1 MLSNLYQNTVLKK
14 PKSIFFLLIFILLS
28 FGYYTKDFK
37 LDASSETLLIEGDPD
52 LAYLKK
58 VSERYGSKDFL
69 ILTYTPNEG
78 MITDTSIYN
87 LLSLKYKIQSLDWV
101 HSVITLLDIPLL
113 NNSEAPLQK
122 RLENFKTL
130 KDEDVDKD
138 RGFNEILNSPVFR
151 NFVISENGKTSGI
164 IVNIKAKNKLE
175 NIENKTKE
183 QIEKYK
189 DEIKKQNHRNIIEIR
204 QVIQSY
210 EDIGKIYLGG
220 IPMIADDMM
229 TFIKSDIV
237 VFGLGV
243 LLFIIGTLWFVF
255 RKLIWIIVPISSCL
269 FSVIIM
275 MGLLGILEW
284 KVTVISSNFIALM
297 LILTM
302 AMNIHMSTRFLQL
315 KKDFPLKDNLEIISL
330 TTSKMLWPILYT
342 VLTTIFAFLSLIFS
356 EIKPIIDFGWM
367 MTFGLITSFI
377 ITFTLLP
384 TLLNFAPTNNI
395 SIENEKDSII
405 TNFLARVSL
414 NNKKIIFTT
423 TGLIVILS
431 VIGIS
436 RLEVENSFIN
446 YFNKKTEIYKGMKL
460 IDEELGGTTPLEII
474 LKFPKEEKKE
484 ILNEDDEFE
493 DWDDGAESN
502 DDKYWFTKDKIDK
515 ISSIHKYLDDLP
527 QVGKVL
533 SFSSIIEVATQLNN
547 DKPLDTLEMG
557 VLYSKIPEN
566 IKTEIIDP
574 YISIEHNEARISL
587 RIVDSQKNLR
597 RNDLIKKINFD
608 LRDKFGL
615 KESEFKLTG
624 VLILF
629 NNLLQSLFKSQILTL
644 GLVMIGIFSMFI
656 ILFKNTKLSLIGVI
670 PNFIAAFFILGII
683 GLLGIP
689 LDMMTIT
696 IAAITIGIAVDN
708 SIHYIYRFKEEFH
721 KINDYNK
728 TLKICHSTV
737 GVAILNTSITI
748 VFGFS
753 ILVLSNFIP
762 TIYFGM
768 FTGLAML
775 LAMISVLTLLPA
787 LILMV
792 KPFSK
797 SV

>member
-1 MLSNLYQNTVLKK
+1 MFAQFYQNGVLKN
-14 PKSIFFLLIFILLS
+14 PKKVFILLVIAILS
-28 FGYYTKDFK
+28 FGYYSKDFR

-52 LAYLKK
+52 LAYLQEIT
-58 VSERYGSKDFL
+58 ERYGSKDFL
-69 ILTYTPNEG
+69 VLTYTPNEG
-78 MITDTSIYN
+78 MVSNNSINN
-87 LLSLKYKIQSLDWV
+87 LLSLKYKIQSLSWV

-113 NNSEAPLQK
+113 ENSDAPLQE

-138 RGFNEILNSPVFR
+138 RGFKEILNSPVFR
-151 NFVISENGKTSGI
+151 NFVISENGNTSGI
-164 IVNIKAKNKLE
+164 IVNIKENKKLE
-175 NIENKTKE
+175 NFENLSKDDIES
-183 QIEKYK
+183 YK
-189 DEIKKQNHRNIIEIR
+189 DKIKKQNHKNILEIR

-210 EDIGKIYLGG
+210 GDVGKIYLGG

-243 LLFIIGTLWFVF
+243 LLFIVVTLWFVF

-269 FSVIIM
+269 FSVVIM
-275 MGLLGILEW
+275 MGLLGILGW

-315 KKDFPLKDNLEIISL
+315 RKDHPNKNNLEIISL
-330 TTSKMLWPILYT
+330 TTNKMFWPILYT
-342 VLTTIFAFLSLIFS
+342 VLTTVFAFLSLIFS
-356 EIKPIIDFGWM
+356 GIKPIIDFGWM
-367 MTFGLITSFI
+367 MTFGLVTSFI

-384 TLLNFAPTNNI
+384 TLLNFAPTKNI
-395 SIENEKDSII
+395 SLKKEQNSKI
-405 TNFLARVSL
+405 TNFLGSISI
-414 NNKKIIFTT
+414 NNKSIIFGL
-423 TGLIVILS
+423 TGVVIILS
-431 VIGIS
+431 IIGIS
-436 RLEVENSFIN
+436 KLEVENSFIN
-446 YFNKKTEIYKGMKL
+446 YFNKNTEIYKGMKL
-460 IDEELGGTTPLEII
+460 IDEELGGTTPLEVI
-474 LKFPKEEKKE
+474 LKFPDTESEKKTT
-484 ILNEDDEFE
+484 EDDEFE
-493 DWDDGAESN
+493 DWGDEEDTDDE
-502 DDKYWFTKDKIDK
+502 KYWFTKDKIDK
-515 ISSIHKYLDDLP
+515 ISSVHNYLDNLP

-533 SFSSIIEVATQLNN
+533 SFSSIIDVATQLNN
-547 DKPLDTLEMG
+547 NKPLGTLEMG
-557 VLYSKIPEN
+557 VLYSKIPES

-574 YISIEHNEARISL
+574 YLSIENNEARISL
-587 RIVDSQKNLR
+587 RIIDSQENLR
-597 RNDLIKKINFD
+597 RNDLINKINFD
-608 LRDKFGL
+608 IKNKIGL
-615 KESEFKLTG
+615 NENEFKLAG

-656 ILFKNTKLSLIGVI
+656 VLFRNIKLSLIGVV

-708 SIHYIYRFKEEFH
+708 SIHYIYRFKEEFNNI
-721 KINDYNK
+721 KDYNK
-728 TLKICHSTV
+728 TLKKCHSTV

-753 ILVLSNFIP
+753 ILVLSKFIP

-787 LILMV
+787 LILII
-792 KPFSK
+792 KPFGK
-797 SV
+797 